1 MYCPNC
7 NNTESK
13 VIDSRDSKDGTR
25 RRRECIG
32 CEARFTTYEKVQNK
46 VIQIVKRDERRE
58 EFNSNKLLASL
69 IKACAKRPL
78 PMGRLEKSVEE
89 IESILIKLGKSEI
102 KADYIGELVMQRLKT
117 LDTVAFIRFA
127 SVYHDFQDIETFK
140 KEIEGL
146 LTPAKIKLK
155 ENNQLSFFGQT
166 SNSKPRDLSSKKSLT
181 VEKEKSQI

>member
-58 EFNSNKLLASL
+58 EFTPAKLLASL

-78 PMGRLEKSVEE
+78 PTGKLEKSAEE
-89 IESILIKLGKSEI
+89 IESILIRSGKSEV
-102 KADYIGELVMQRLKT
+102 KADYIGQLVMARLKQ
-117 LDTVAFIRFA
+117 LDTVAYIRYA
-127 SVYHDFQDIETFK
+127 SVYQNFQDIETFK

-146 LTPAKIKLK
+146 LTPKDRKKK
-155 ENNQLSFFGQT
+155 ENNQLSFFGEKQT
-166 SNSKPRDLSSKKSLT
+166 KTTGLQPTKSL
-181 VEKEKSQI
+181 EMSKQIF

>member
-13 VIDSRDSKDGTR
+13 VIDSRDSKEGTR
-25 RRRECIG
+25 RRRECMG

-58 EFNSNKLLASL
+58 EYTSAKLLASL

-78 PMGRLEKSVEE
+78 PIGKLEKSAEE
-89 IESILIKLGKSEI
+89 IESILIKSGKSEI
-102 KADYIGELVMQRLKT
+102 KADHIGQLVMERLKT
-117 LDTVAFIRFA
+117 LDTVAYIRYA
-127 SVYHDFQDIETFK
+127 SVYRNFQDIETFK

-146 LTPAKIKLK
+146 LTPKEIKMK
-155 ENNQLSFFGQT
+155 GNDQLSFFSEKLNET
-166 SNSKPRDLSSKKSLT
+166 RENSSKKRLAVS
-181 VEKEKSQI
+181 K

>member
-46 VIQIVKRDERRE
+46 VVQIVKRDERRE
-58 EFNSNKLLASL
+58 EFNSNKLLTSL

-78 PMGRLEKSVEE
+78 PMGKLEKSVDE

-117 LDTVAFIRFA
+117 LDTVAYIRFA
-127 SVYHDFQDIETFK
+127 SVYRNFQDIETFK
-140 KEIEGL
+140 KEIEEL
-146 LTPAKIKLK
+146 LTPAKIKRK
-155 ENNQLSFFGQT
+155 ENNQLSFFGE
-166 SNSKPRDLSSKKSLT
+166 KPKVKSRNLSSKKSLSMS
-181 VEKEKSQI
+181 KETSQI

>member
-13 VIDSRDSKDGTR
+13 VIDSRDSKEGTR

-58 EFNSNKLLASL
+58 EFTSAKLLASV

-78 PMGRLEKSVEE
+78 PTGKLEKSVEE
-89 IESILIKLGKSEI
+89 IESLVIRSGKSEI
-102 KADYIGELVMQRLKT
+102 KADYIGQLVMERLKQ
-117 LDTVAFIRFA
+117 LDTVAYIRYA
-127 SVYHDFQDIETFK
+127 SVYQNFQDIETFK

-146 LTPAKIKLK
+146 LTPKEIKKK
-155 ENNQLSFFGQT
+155 ENNQLSFFSEKQNKIPEAQST
-166 SNSKPRDLSSKKSLT
+166 KRLEMSK
-181 VEKEKSQI
+181 QIL